1 MSTLSVTN
9 RFLAYE
15 DQSSTNNPQQRPFDW
30 SRQMQGI
37 PIDQASCDPYRI
49 QPLKNIQVFDGSRT
63 LSYDS
68 LTQYSI
74 EPLNTASNRYR
85 LKWTG
90 VGASPVF
97 RIDRA
102 VAFAS
107 GTVTIT
113 PQLNQCVAVTASAGA
128 IFGSVVAGDVVY
140 VPGLSTGDSASVFDP
155 MNEGIWSV
163 LSATSTTLVLG
174 RDPGVVYSSL
184 AQTVTVSNNALFQV
198 FSSDGVQL
206 DDTLNLLEGFAPV
219 MQQMY
224 EIVGV
229 TATSIDFVSGVTLP
243 PTSTAV
249 PGLNSIIIFE
259 NAKSWIALETD
270 QNINVAINGSIT
282 SFTVEPILAGD
293 PNKVGFF
300 QLMGTIYSLN
310 ITNKSTLPATIRI
323 LSAE

>member
-30 SRQMQGI
+30 SRQMQGV
-37 PIDQASCDPYRI
+37 PIDNPACDPYRI

-102 VAFAS
+102 VGFAS

-113 PQLNQCVAVTASAGA
+113 PQLNQCVVVTASAGA

-174 RDPGVVYSSL
+174 RNPGVVYSSL

-206 DDTLNLLEGFAPV
+206 DDTLNLLEGFSPV

-243 PTSTAV
+243 PTSTVV
-249 PGLNSIIIFE
+249 PGLNSIVIFE

-310 ITNKSTLPATIRI
+310 ITNKSTLPATIRV